1 MITKFVCLAN
11 SYKEGGRCMAG
22 IELDAQNNP
31 VFENEKSKWIR
42 PVCNTKHGE
51 IPTEIVARFKL
62 LDIIE
67 IDIIEK
73 QPQGYQSENVSF
85 DEKSLKI
92 CGTFDRN
99 GLPGI
104 CNDPNAIFDNW
115 RKSVSDEEIDDLDHS
130 LLLLRLTDFEVV
142 NKIAEDKKDRPQT
155 RLIFSH
161 HGNQYDFP
169 ITDPSFLHRHKVKP
183 DLLKDKKQ
191 IYVCC
196 SLGILWKDAF
206 YKLVAAIIY

>member
-1 MITKFVCLAN
+1 MTTKFVCLAN
-11 SYKEGGRCMAG
+11 SYKEGGRCVAG

-31 VFENEKSKWIR
+31 VFQNEKPKWIR
-42 PVCNTKHGE
+42 PVCNTKHDE
-51 IPTEIVARFKL
+51 IPTEIVSHFKL

-67 IDIIEK
+67 IDIIEE

-104 CNDPNAIFDNW
+104 CNNPNAIFDNW

-142 NKIAEDKKDRPQT
+142 NKIAEDKK
-155 RLIFSH
+155 I
-161 HGNQYDFP
+161 
-169 ITDPSFLHRHKVKP
+169 V
-183 DLLKDKKQ
+183 LKQ
-191 IYVCC
+191 
-196 SLGILWKDAF
+196 G
-206 YKLVAAIIY
+206 